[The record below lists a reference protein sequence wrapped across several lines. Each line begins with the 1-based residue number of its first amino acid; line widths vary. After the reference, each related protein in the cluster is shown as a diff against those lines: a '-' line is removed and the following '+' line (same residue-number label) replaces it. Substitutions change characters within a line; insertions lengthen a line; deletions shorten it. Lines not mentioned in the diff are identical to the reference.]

1 MLPLDLR
8 SPALAVWL
16 AAALICLSTLA
27 GAWLARRK
35 ARQVTGWLAVASALM
50 LVTALIDMLPDA
62 WRGAVENG
70 VPLWAVGL
78 AILSGFLVITYFT
91 RKGCGH
97 EHTGPAGGNHAP
109 GLHRRV
115 KEVLSA
121 AVFSGLGTAAA
132 LSVHRAVEGAT
143 LALTTSAIVVIALMV
158 HSTSEGLALT
168 TLLDMASRRLAPW
181 LVLSCVSP
189 AAGILI
195 ATISPLPPRVE
206 PILIGVVAG
215 VLLRT
220 ALVGLKLAAIRQ
232 ADGRLPKRHAVSA
245 IGVAGT
251 VAVLLVAAHLLPGG
265 GEHPVATGQMM
276 VRLPQPAPTPTPT
289 RFSPVSREHLR
300 AAVAAGYMSL
310 SEVFARTDDLTKGT
324 HIGWLLRTLPGHQ
337 PDEVKKLL
345 AANDIAPDHR
355 LGDLSDRQRAY
366 LLEVIS
372 TPRKA
377 R

>member
-1 MLPLDLR
+1 MLDPR
-8 SPALAVWL
+8 SPGLAVWL

-62 WRGAVENG
+62 WRGAAEKG

-78 AILSGFLVITYFT
+78 AIVSGFLVITYFT

-97 EHTGPAGGNHAP
+97 ERTGPTGGNHAP

-121 AVFSGLGTAAA
+121 AVFSGVGTAAA

-143 LALTTSAIVVIALMV
+143 LALTTSAVVVIALMV
-158 HSTSEGLALT
+158 HSISEGLALT
-168 TLLDMASRRLAPW
+168 TLLNMTSRRLAPW
-181 LVLSCVSP
+181 LVVACVSP

-232 ADGRLPKRHAVSA
+232 ADGRLPRRHAVSA

-251 VAVLLVAAHLLPGG
+251 VAVLIAAAQVLPGG
-265 GEHPVATGQMM
+265 GEHPIAGQMM
-276 VRLPQPAPTPTPT
+276 IRLPQPVPTPTPT
-289 RFSPVSREHLR
+289 ATPFSPVSREHLR
-300 AAVAAGYMSL
+300 AAVATGYLSL
-310 SEVFARTDDLTKGT
+310 SEVFARTDDLTRGT
-324 HIGWLLRTLPGHQ
+324 HIGWLLRTLPGHR
-337 PDEVKKLL
+337 PDDVKKLL
-345 AANDIAPDHR
+345 AADDIPPDRR
-355 LGDLSDRQRAY
+355 LGDLSDRHRAY